1 LLQQQL
7 LLKDL
12 IFIVIKNILD
22 MKKTLS
28 IAVLSVFVWGC
39 SHKLTPAA
47 GGSGTGVSNSG
58 APAAVP
64 SSVKSEGAGT
74 AATPVTPAT
83 PVAKLPDD
91 KTGSKTPADAT
102 SSASPAVMGQGI
114 YNAKCGR
121 CHGLKVTTDY
131 TSDRWASI
139 MQVMATKAQLNDTEK
154 ENVLAYVRA
163 NAKK

>member
-1 LLQQQL
+1 
-7 LLKDL
+7 
-12 IFIVIKNILD
+12 

-28 IAVLSVFVWGC
+28 IVALSVFVWGC
-39 SHKLTPAA
+39 SHKLSPAA
-47 GGSGTGVSNSG
+47 GGSGSAGSG
-58 APAAVP
+58 SAAPAAVP
-64 SSVKSEGAGT
+64 ASVKAEGTGT
-74 AATPVTPAT
+74 AAPAAPAA
-83 PVAKLPDD
+83 PVAKLPDE
-91 KTGSKTPADAT
+91 KTGSKTPATPAGT
-102 SSASPAVMGQGI
+102 ASPAVAGQSI

-131 TSDRWASI
+131 TADRWASI